1 MSTLKLPSHMLE
13 WREVGGEVIA
23 LEQERAAYLS
33 TNRSGT
39 LLWRALAEG
48 STEPELTQLLVSE
61 YGIDAATAS
70 ADVGSFV
77 ADLRRRGLL
86 ETS

>member
-1 MSTLKLPSHMLE
+1 MTTLKLPRHLLE
-13 WREVGGEVIA
+13 WREVEGEVIA
-23 LEQERAAYLS
+23 LEHERSAYLS
-33 TNRSGT
+33 ANRSGT

-48 STEPELTQLLVSE
+48 STEPELTHLLVSE
-61 YGIDAATAS
+61 YGIDMATAS

-86 ETS
+86 ETL